1 MRRRK
6 IFGPA
11 PARLLDR
18 ESKAKLMLKVRALC
32 RRRLISRAALAVCE
46 ALVFAFGRDG
56 RRFPSLT
63 TLAAKAGV
71 ARSTAALAIKLLEQL
86 GILTWMHRLRRDHDG
101 ERWRV
106 FRNSN
111 AYVLAGAAPERLQSP
126 IVGPNSD
133 KESIPGVLS
142 DALDRLKEGIRKAS
156 GTETALAATTGLRE
170 GRQQP

>member
-1 MRRRK
+1 MRQK

-11 PARLLDR
+11 PARPLDR
-18 ESKAKLMLKVRALC
+18 EGQAKLMRRVRVLC

-71 ARSTAALAIKLLEQL
+71 ARSTAALAIKALETL
-86 GILTWMHRLRRDHDG
+86 GILTWAHRLRRDHDG

-111 AYVLAGAAPERLQSP
+111 AYVLAGAAPERLLSP
-126 IVGPNSD
+126 MVGTNRD
-133 KESIPGVLS
+133 KNFDSGVLS
-142 DALDRLKEGIRKAS
+142 EALDVLEERIRRRF
-156 GTETALAATTGLRE
+156 AAAR
-170 GRQQP
+170 

>member
-1 MRRRK
+1 MRRK
-6 IFGPA
+6 IFGLA

-18 ESKAKLMLKVRALC
+18 EGKAKLMLKVRALC

-71 ARSTAALAIKLLEQL
+71 ARSTAALALRALETF

-111 AYVLAGAAPERLQSP
+111 AYVLAGAAPERFLSP
-126 IVGPNSD
+126 IAGLNRD
-133 KESIPGVLS
+133 KEFDSGVLS
-142 DALDRLKEGIRKAS
+142 DALTRLQEAYDGMSARIAPVRSAV
-156 GTETALAATTGLRE
+156 AAK
-170 GRQQP
+170 

>member
-1 MRRRK
+1 MRIK

-18 ESKAKLMLKVRALC
+18 EGKAKLMFRARALC

-63 TLAAKAGV
+63 TLAAKAGA
-71 ARSTAALAIKLLEQL
+71 ARSTVALAIKALEAL

-111 AYVLAGAAPERLQSP
+111 AYVLAGAASERLVSP
-126 IVGPNSD
+126 IVRLNSD
-133 KESIPGVLS
+133 KIFDSGVLS
-142 DALDRLKEGIRKAS
+142 EALDRLQGGIRKAS
-156 GTETALAATTGLRE
+156 GARMALGAAASLR
-170 GRQQP
+170 GASGPA